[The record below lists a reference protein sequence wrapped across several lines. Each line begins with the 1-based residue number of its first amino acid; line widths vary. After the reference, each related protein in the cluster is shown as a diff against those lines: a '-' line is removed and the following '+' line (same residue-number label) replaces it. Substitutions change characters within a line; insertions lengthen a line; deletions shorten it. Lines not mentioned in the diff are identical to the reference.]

1 MEAMYSGLP
10 VITYD
15 VPGCKDIVNKSKGG
29 LLAKFR
35 NNASLEKQILKFAS
49 LSISKK
55 SDMSINAHN
64 YAKKNFDEKKI

>member
-1 MEAMYSGLP
+1 MYSGLP

-35 NNASLEKQILKFAS
+35 NNASLKHLKFAS
-49 LSISKK
+49 LSISK
-55 SDMSINAHN
+55 SDISINVTIMQKKILM
-64 YAKKNFDEKKI
+64 KKNFEQIYK